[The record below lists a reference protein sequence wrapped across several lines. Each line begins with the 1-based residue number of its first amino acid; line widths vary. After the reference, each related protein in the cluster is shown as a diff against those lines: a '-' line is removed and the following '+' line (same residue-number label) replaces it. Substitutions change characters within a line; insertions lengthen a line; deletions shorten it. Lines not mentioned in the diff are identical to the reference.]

1 MKCTDWI
8 RQYNDINFLSNAEKF
23 TKEGEIIVESVPD
36 KGSDFSI
43 FLRLPE
49 VSMEEHADVQT
60 QTAVKNEE
68 ADYEDAFR
76 GRRILLAED
85 IFADRDEGYYDFI
98 LMDVQ
103 MPVMDGRTA
112 ARKIRAMNRSDAGTF
127 GGDDS
132 EIRKAGDRFSSN
144 KKAVKNES
152 ETIHFS
158 QPFWRLVLKAICL
171 FSVSFLCS
179 MRYQRHQKL
188 LLGHWLLRH
197 QSLLV

>member
-1 MKCTDWI
+1 M
-8 RQYNDINFLSNAEKF
+8 
-23 TKEGEIIVESVPD
+23 ESVPD
-36 KGSDFSI
+36 KGSDFSV

-49 VSMEEHADVQT
+49 ASMEEHADVQT
-60 QTAVKNEE
+60 QTAVKTEE

-85 IFADRDEGYYDFI
+85 NEINAMIAIEI
-98 LMDVQ
+98 LQEMGASV
-103 MPVMDGRTA
+103 
-112 ARKIRAMNRSDAGTF
+112 
-127 GGDDS
+127 
-132 EIRKAGDRFSSN
+132 GDRFSSN

-152 ETIHFS
+152 ETIHLS
-158 QPFWRLVLKAICL
+158 QPFWRLVLKAISL

>member
-8 RQYNDINFLSNAEKF
+8 RQYNDINFLSNAVKF

-36 KGSDFSI
+36 KGSDFLV
-43 FLRLPE
+43 FFRLPE
-49 VSMEEHADVQT
+49 ASMEEHADVQT
-60 QTAVKNEE
+60 QTAVKIEE

-85 IFADRDEGYYDFI
+85 NEINAMIAIEI
-98 LMDVQ
+98 LQEMGASVNLAENDSCYEQV
-103 MPVMDGRTA
+103 R
-112 ARKIRAMNRSDAGTF
+112 AGTF

-152 ETIHFS
+152 ETIHLS